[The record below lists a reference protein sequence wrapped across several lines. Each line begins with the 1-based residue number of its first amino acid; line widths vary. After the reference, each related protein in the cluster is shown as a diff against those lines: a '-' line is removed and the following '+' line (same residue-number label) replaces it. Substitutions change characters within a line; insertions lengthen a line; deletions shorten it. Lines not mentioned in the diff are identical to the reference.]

1 MYNNLIEKLLSHTI
15 EERNKKVL
23 FFYKNY
29 KLVSSLSINEMMEKA
44 CAIASKIIENEIKNE
59 NIILSF
65 ENEENF
71 VTYFFGILLSGNIP
85 VPMASNALILKK
97 DFEELLFQFASS
109 AKTKYIAAKKTPAG
123 FTNILKLEEANKLA
137 VSFANPKLN
146 DTCFIQFS
154 SGSTSAPKGVVIR
167 HKNLLANNEQ
177 INLGI
182 KLSKEDSI
190 CTWLP
195 LHHDMGLIGS
205 LMTALLSNLE
215 CHIVRTQDYVIAPH
229 KWLHLVSETKCS
241 ALCIP
246 NSAYYVCATKIPDSK
261 LEGIDLSHI
270 RFAQCGAEPIKAN
283 VLDAFCK
290 RFEKYGFNAKAI
302 MPVYGLAEATLA
314 VTFHKVGTQYTKKS
328 RDNEEYISCG
338 KVLSP
343 TKLEIR
349 NSENGIGE
357 IHITGPSVSDHY
369 YGRETHLNEGWLNTG
384 DLGFLDEEN
393 NLYITGRSK
402 DLIISNGV
410 NIYANDI
417 EFEASKVPQ
426 VKLGRVVAFS
436 VPGLDS
442 ELAKIVIETNEK
454 SKQVR
459 NQIKEQVIEIL
470 RSKIALT
477 LDSIIIVPEL
487 TLKKTTSG
495 KVKRQD
501 AKSRYLAGN
510 LLKVEKHYGLNL
522 MASKWIKNKFKFNF
536 LVREKIG

>member
-1 MYNNLIEKLLSHTI
+1 MHNLIQKLLSHSI

-44 CAIASKIIENEIKNE
+44 CQIASKIIENDIKDE

-71 VTYFFGILLSGNIP
+71 VTYFFGIILSGNTP
-85 VPMASNALILKK
+85 VPMASNALMLKK

-123 FTNILKLEEANKLA
+123 YTNILKLDEAKKLA
-137 VSFANPKLN
+137 SSFANPTLE
-146 DTCFIQFS
+146 DTCFIQYS

-177 INLGI
+177 INIGI
-182 KLSKEDSI
+182 KLTDKDSI

-246 NSAYYVCATKIPDSK
+246 NSAYYVCATKIPESK
-261 LEGIDLSHI
+261 LEGLDLSHI

-283 VLDAFCK
+283 VLDAFSK
-290 RFEKYGFNAKAI
+290 RFKKYGFNSKAI

-314 VTFHKVGTQYTKKS
+314 VTFHEVGTQYKKQS

-343 TKLEIR
+343 TELEIR

-357 IHITGPSVSDHY
+357 IYIKGPSISDHY
-369 YGRETHLNEGWLNTG
+369 YGRATHLEDGWLNTG
-384 DLGFLDEEN
+384 DLGFLDEDK

-402 DLIISNGV
+402 DLIICNGV

-417 EFEASKVPQ
+417 EFEAAKVPQ
-426 VKLGRVVAFS
+426 VKLGRIVAFS
-436 VPGLDS
+436 VPGLDG

-454 SKQVR
+454 SLEGR
-459 NQIKEQVIEIL
+459 NKIKEQVIEIL
-470 RSKIALT
+470 RSKITLT

-501 AKSRYLAGN
+501 ARQRFLKGELN
-510 LLKVEKHYGLNL
+510 KVEKRFGLNL
-522 MASKWIKNKFKFNF
+522 LASKWIKNKFKFNF
-536 LVREKIG
+536 LLREKIG

>member
-85 VPMASNALILKK
+85 VPMASNALMLKK

-146 DTCFIQFS
+146 DICFIQFS

-182 KLSKEDSI
+182 KLSKDDSI

-314 VTFHKVGTQYTKKS
+314 VTFHEVGTQYTKKS

-369 YGRETHLNEGWLNTG
+369 YGQETHLNEGWLNTG

-417 EFEASKVPQ
+417 EFEASKIPQ

-436 VPGLDS
+436 VPGPDS
-442 ELAKIVIETNEK
+442 ELAMIVIETNEK

>member
-71 VTYFFGILLSGNIP
+71 VTYFFGILLSGNTP
-85 VPMASNALILKK
+85 VPMASNALMLKK

-314 VTFHKVGTQYTKKS
+314 VTFHEVGTQYTKKS